1 MGALHN
7 VSLPLSPPL
16 PPPLLPLL
24 SLLPLTVSTRNIAI
38 PHLDTMEDPGVEAVL
53 PSNYRDDRHGGNE
66 RLLKILK
73 RKHTNWVVG
82 KSKYGVKKPRPWSV
96 IGKVFEM
103 TPNNRCPILDE
114 NGRCRELFTIK
125 TQG

>member
-82 KSKYGVKKPRPWSV
+82 KSKYGVKVSN
-96 IGKVFEM
+96 IGREWKVPG
-103 TPNNRCPILDE
+103 TLHYQDSGIGLSGPVDILYG
-114 NGRCRELFTIK
+114 N
-125 TQG
+125 